1 MSTKLNSAKLD
12 AANNM
17 DGSKNKIKAFS
28 DLIYPCLGIK
38 SKTRPNVQSIK
49 EFIGYVVDQI
59 GENDTTTS
67 KPLLIYLSSELE
79 NIEEDYNDQLLEIC
93 KFFIQR
99 VRPKYSYFAQSL
111 LSVCKLLAEIY
122 QADEDWTN
130 AGRVMAS
137 IDTEDQHFWSK
148 TFDISKRCE
157 WKIETA
163 EFFLQ
168 NEDNTSA
175 TKHIQKCRKLMRDI
189 PLSQAKIK
197 QQLGLRYK
205 SCYSR
210 ILDSERKFLAASVNY
225 LEIAQIDTNLF
236 EKGEINPS
244 DLLKSL
250 ENAVTCAILAKAGGP
265 RTRVLAM
272 LHRDERSKNLKN
284 YQVLEKMH
292 KNMILSKKDQDDFS
306 KQLADHH
313 QATLAGGLTVL
324 QKAVYE
330 HNMLAAAQLYKNIK
344 IEELAK
350 LLGVTQIQAEDL
362 ARIMIQENRLN
373 ATIDQVDSIIEFDN
387 DELIL
392 NSWDTSISESLMS
405 MNDIVDMIETK
416 TQMTFDI

>member
-1 MSTKLNSAKLD
+1 M
-12 AANNM
+12 
-17 DGSKNKIKAFS
+17 G
-28 DLIYPCLGIK
+28 C
-38 SKTRPNVQSIK
+38 QW
-49 EFIGYVVDQI
+49 
-59 GENDTTTS
+59 
-67 KPLLIYLSSELE
+67 
-79 NIEEDYNDQLLEIC
+79 
-93 KFFIQR
+93 R
-99 VRPKYSYFAQSL
+99 V
-111 LSVCKLLAEIY
+111 
-122 QADEDWTN
+122 
-130 AGRVMAS
+130 
-137 IDTEDQHFWSK
+137 
-148 TFDISKRCE
+148 
-157 WKIETA
+157 ETA

-175 TKHIQKCRKLMRDI
+175 TKHIQKCRKMMREI
-189 PLSQAKIK
+189 PESKARIK

-236 EKGEINPS
+236 DKDEMGQS

-284 YQVLEKMH
+284 YKVLEKMH

-306 KQLADHH
+306 KQLSDHH

-330 HNMLAAAQLYKNIK
+330 HNMLAAAQLYKNIR
-344 IEELAK
+344 IAELSK
-350 LLGVTQIQAEDL
+350 LLGVTLVQAEDL

-373 ATIDQVDSIIEFDN
+373 ATIDQVDGIIEFDN
-387 DELIL
+387 DQLIL
-392 NSWDTSISESLMS
+392 NSWDASIAESLMQV
-405 MNDIVDMIETK
+405 NDIIDMIETK
-416 TQMTFDI
+416 TNLKFNI

>member
-1 MSTKLNSAKLD
+1 MSGKLNSAKLD
-12 AANNM
+12 AANTIES
-17 DGSKNKIKAFS
+17 SKGKISAFK
-28 DLIYPCLGIK
+28 DLILPFLGISTN
-38 SKTRPNVQSIK
+38 SKPEISSIK

-59 GENDTTTS
+59 GENDSGTS
-67 KPLLIYLSSELE
+67 KPVLLYLSEQLE
-79 NIEEDYNDQLLEIC
+79 NIEEDYNSELLEIC
-93 KFFIQR
+93 QFFIER
-99 VRPKYSYFAQSL
+99 VRPKYSYFAESL
-111 LSVCKLLAEIY
+111 LKICRLLAALY
-122 QADEDWTN
+122 QADEDWIN

-137 IDTEDQHFWSK
+137 IDTEDQHFWSDS
-148 TFDISKRCE
+148 FDIAARCE
-157 WKIETA
+157 WRIETA

-168 NEDNTSA
+168 NEDNTSSS
-175 TKHIQKCRKLMRDI
+175 KHIQKCRKLMRDI

-236 EKGEINPS
+236 DKDEINNN

-284 YQVLEKMH
+284 YKVLEKMH

-306 KQLADHH
+306 KQLSDHH

-330 HNMLAAAQLYKNIK
+330 HNMLAAAQLYKNIR
-344 IEELAK
+344 IAELSK
-350 LLGVTQIQAEDL
+350 LLGVTLVQAEDL

-373 ATIDQVDSIIEFDN
+373 ATIDQVDGIIEFDN
-387 DELIL
+387 DQLIL
-392 NSWDTSISESLMS
+392 NNWDTSIAESLMQV
-405 MNDIVDMIETK
+405 NDIIDMIETK
-416 TQMTFDI
+416 TNLKFNI

>member
-1 MSTKLNSAKLD
+1 MSRKLSSAKLD
-12 AANNM
+12 AANTI
-17 DGSKNKIKAFS
+17 DSSKGKISAFS
-28 DLIYPCLGIK
+28 DLIKPFLGISSS
-38 SKTRPNVQSIK
+38 SKPEVSSIK

-59 GENDTTTS
+59 GENDSGTS
-67 KPLLIYLSSELE
+67 KPLLLYLSNQLE
-79 NIEEDYNDQLLEIC
+79 NIEEDYNSELLEIC
-93 KFFIQR
+93 KFFIER
-99 VRPKYSYFAQSL
+99 VRPKYSYFAESL
-111 LSVCKLLAEIY
+111 LKICKLLAELY

-148 TFDISKRCE
+148 TFDISARCE
-157 WKIETA
+157 WRIETA

-168 NEDNTSA
+168 NEDNTSSS
-175 TKHIQKCRKLMRDI
+175 KHIQKCRKLMRDI

-236 EKGEINPS
+236 DKNEINNS

-284 YQVLEKMH
+284 YKVLEKMH

-330 HNMLAAAQLYKNIK
+330 HNMLAAAQLYKNIR
-344 IEELAK
+344 IAELSK
-350 LLGVTQIQAEDL
+350 LLGVTLVQAEDL

-373 ATIDQVDSIIEFDN
+373 ATIDQVDGIIEFDN
-387 DELIL
+387 DQLIL
-392 NSWDTSISESLMS
+392 NSWDTSIAESLMQV
-405 MNDIVDMIETK
+405 NDIIDMIETK
-416 TQMTFDI
+416 TNLKFNI

>member
-1 MSTKLNSAKLD
+1 MSLNSAKLD
-12 AANNM
+12 KANSL
-17 DGSKNKIKAFS
+17 DGSKAKIKAFS
-28 DLIYPCLGIK
+28 DLLGPCLGIK
-38 SKTRPNVQSIK
+38 SKSKPNVKSIK

-67 KPLLIYLSSELE
+67 KPLLLFLSKEIE
-79 NIEEDYNDQLLEIC
+79 KIEEDFNDELLEIC
-93 KFFIQR
+93 RFFIER
-99 VRPKYSYFAQSL
+99 VRPKYSYFAGSL
-111 LSVCKLLAEIY
+111 LNVCKLLAEIY

-137 IDTEDQHFWSK
+137 IDTEDQHFWSD

-157 WKIETA
+157 WRIETA

-168 NEDNTSA
+168 NEDNTAA

-284 YQVLEKMH
+284 YKVLEKMH

-306 KQLADHH
+306 KQLSDHH
-313 QATLAGGLTVL
+313 QARLAGGLTVL

-330 HNMLAAAQLYKNIK
+330 HNMLAAAQLYKNIR
-344 IEELAK
+344 IEQLAK
-350 LLGVTQIQAEDL
+350 LLGVTLIQAEDL

-373 ATIDQVDSIIEFDN
+373 ATIDQVDGIIEFDN
-387 DELIL
+387 DQLIL
-392 NSWDTSISESLMS
+392 NSWDISISESLMS
-405 MNDIVDMIETK
+405 MNDIVDSIESNTK
-416 TQMTFDI
+416 LKFSI

>member
-1 MSTKLNSAKLD
+1 MSSLASGALEKANSIDKLD
-12 AANNM
+12 AR
-17 DGSKNKIKAFS
+17 IKQFQS
-28 DLIYPCLGIK
+28 LIEPCLGVS
-38 SKTRPNVQSIK
+38 SKQKPNVNGIQQ
-49 EFIGYVVDQI
+49 FIVFVVEQI
-59 GENDTTTS
+59 GENNTATS
-67 KPLLIYLSSELE
+67 KPLLLFLAKRLE
-79 NIEEDYNDQLLEIC
+79 SIEEDFNDQLLEVC
-93 KFFIQR
+93 KLFIER
-99 VRPKYSYFAQSL
+99 VRPKYTYYAQSL
-111 LSVCKLLAEIY
+111 LLVCKLLAELY

-137 IDTEDQHFWSK
+137 IDPDDQHFWDDN
-148 TFDISKRCE
+148 TFDIAKRCE
-157 WKIETA
+157 WRIETA

-189 PLSQAKIK
+189 PLSKAKVK

-210 ILDSERKFLAASVNY
+210 ILDSERKFLAAAVNY

-236 EKGEINPS
+236 DATEVNPA

-250 ENAVTCAILAKAGGP
+250 ENAVTCAILAPAGGP

-272 LHRDERSKNLKN
+272 LHRDERSRNLKN
-284 YQVLEKMH
+284 NKVLEKMH
-292 KNMILSKKDQDDFS
+292 KNMILSNKDQEDFS

-330 HNMLAAAQLYKNIK
+330 HNMLAAAQLYKNIR

-350 LLGVTQIQAEDL
+350 LLGVTLVQAEDL
-362 ARIMIQENRLN
+362 ARIMIQENRLH
-373 ATIDQVDSIIEFDN
+373 ATIDQVDGVIEFDN
-387 DELIL
+387 DSSIL
-392 NSWDTSISESLMS
+392 NSWDANISESLQS
-405 MNDIVDMIETK
+405 VNDIVDMVEAKSSLKFSI
-416 TQMTFDI
+416 